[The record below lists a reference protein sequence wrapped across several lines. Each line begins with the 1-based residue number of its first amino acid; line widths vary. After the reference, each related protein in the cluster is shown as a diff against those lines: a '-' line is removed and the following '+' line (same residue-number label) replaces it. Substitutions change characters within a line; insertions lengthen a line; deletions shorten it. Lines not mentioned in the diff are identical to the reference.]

1 MQRDDRLVDDIDVR
15 LPAVFSPNEVLSGPL
30 SRHHMQQRMALSRW
44 HRLRPGQYCLSSQ
57 WNSADRRT
65 KHLLSAIAEAR
76 THTDHVV
83 SHLSAACLH
92 GWLEPLHGFGDVTLT
107 NPRLGQTGRRSAGSL
122 VRVAH
127 LPEAQMT
134 WRHGVRVTTPARTA
148 ADLLRCAPAS
158 EAVALVDAALR
169 RGDLSYAQLAEVLD
183 WQERWPHVRRGRS
196 LLTLIDPRRET
207 WIESWSFAELHEVGV
222 PLPEPQV
229 DVFDAH
235 GLWIARVDGLWVAEA
250 TVAEAD
256 GQIKYALDSPLNGYD
271 GMPTQE
277 QVRRVQRRLDE

>member
-1 MQRDDRLVDDIDVR
+1 
-15 LPAVFSPNEVLSGPL
+15 
-30 SRHHMQQRMALSRW
+30 
-44 HRLRPGQYCLSSQ
+44 
-57 WNSADRRT
+57 
-65 KHLLSAIAEAR
+65 
-76 THTDHVV
+76 
-83 SHLSAACLH
+83 
-92 GWLEPLHGFGDVTLT
+92 
-107 NPRLGQTGRRSAGSL
+107 
-122 VRVAH
+122 
-127 LPEAQMT
+127 MT

-207 WIESWSFAELHEVGV
+207 WIESWSFAELYEVGV

-235 GLWIARVDGLWVAEA
+235 GLWIARADGLWVAEA

-256 GQIKYALDSPLNGYD
+256 GQIKYALDSPLNGYN
-271 GMPTQE
+271 GMLTQE
-277 QVRRVQRRLDE
+277 QVRRVQRRLDEQRRREDLLRDTGLQMVRYGVRDVTNDLAGLATRINERRAQGDLGRFTGSFRFQPALPWRS